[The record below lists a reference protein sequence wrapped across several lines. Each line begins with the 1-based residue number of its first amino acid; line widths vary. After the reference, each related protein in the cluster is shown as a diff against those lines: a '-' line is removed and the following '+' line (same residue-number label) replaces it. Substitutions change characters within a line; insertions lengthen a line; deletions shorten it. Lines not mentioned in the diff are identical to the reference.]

1 MEQWN
6 IALQDKY
13 KTISEKEQRFE
24 LYKCDDAEIII
35 VAYGSVARIAKNV
48 VQVAREE
55 GIKVGLLRP
64 ITLWPFP
71 TKAFEQV
78 IDKPNA
84 FLTVEM
90 SSGQM
95 LEDVM
100 LAVKG
105 RKPVHFTG
113 RMGGMIPKVDDIM
126 AKIREIRAD

>member
-1 MEQWN
+1 MPM
-6 IALQDKY
+6 ALW
-13 KTISEKEQRFE
+13 RA
-24 LYKCDDAEIII
+24 L
-35 VAYGSVARIAKNV
+35 KNV
-48 VQVAREE
+48 VQVAERKASRL
-55 GIKVGLLRP
+55 GFKTHHPVA
-64 ITLWPFP
+64 FP